1 MNHVQPAPGWYP
13 DPSGQG
19 GLRYW
24 NGAHW
29 TNDVRSVS
37 PCGPAPATPADGG
50 AWVGPTA
57 AVAASVVSVLLILGF
72 TLLVFE
78 TASSGRGDATRT
90 SASTVIPTTTSDA
103 SVGTSSTV
111 TAWLTAA
118 SSPTG
123 TSTAGAVEAMT
134 ATVPWVVGS
143 SQAAA
148 QNALAAAGL
157 VVQVTTDRQVSGVHG
172 AVLSQSPAADTVVE
186 LGSTVQIVVAEVV
199 AVPVAPDPG
208 PVPKSAPAPKP
219 PTSPKPAPAP
229 APQKC
234 TPGYDPCLPPA
245 SDYDCAGGSGN
256 GPKYVDGPVRVT
268 GSDPY
273 GLDRDGDGIG
283 CE

>member
-1 MNHVQPAPGWYP
+1 MNHVQHVPGWYP
-13 DPSGQG
+13 DPFGQG

-24 NGAHW
+24 NGVGW
-29 TNDVRSVS
+29 TNDLRPVS
-37 PCGPAPATPADGG
+37 PSGPAPATPADGR
-50 AWVGPTA
+50 AWVGPTT
-57 AVAASVVSVLLILGF
+57 AVAASVVSVLLIVGL
-72 TLLVFE
+72 TLMVFN
-78 TASSGRGDATRT
+78 TAPPDRAVAPGT
-90 SASTVIPTTTSDA
+90 SASSVIPTTTSDA

-111 TAWLTAA
+111 TSRLTAA

-123 TSTAGAVEAMT
+123 TSTAAAVEAMT
-134 ATVPWVVGS
+134 ATVPGVVGS

-148 QNALAAAGL
+148 QSALAAAGL
-157 VVQVTTDRQVSGVHG
+157 VVQVTTERQVSGVHG
-172 AVLSQSPAADTVVE
+172 SVLSQSPAADTVVE

-208 PVPKSAPAPKP
+208 PVPKPAPAPKP
-219 PTSPKPAPAP
+219 APSPKPAPAP
-229 APQKC
+229 APQTC

-245 SDYDCAGGSGN
+245 SDYDCAGGKGN
-256 GPKYVDGPVRVT
+256 GPKYVNGPVRVT